1 MVFFLNSK
9 NQHIQKSK
17 LTVWT
22 AVEPL
27 GFENCGWFLRVLFRA
42 FLSSFFGYLQAQPLL
57 NLYFATS
64 DLQITPSFLLIL
76 LLTLVL
82 SIMVFADCCFC
93 IFLFAFFPIILF
105 AFFSPPAFCF
115 CLCTLKSFSLLT
127 PLCMMDN
134 LLSCHPLNTCCQPL
148 SFENVIGFYS
158 LFNQIF

>member
-1 MVFFLNSK
+1 M
-9 NQHIQKSK
+9 
-17 LTVWT
+17 WT
-22 AVEPL
+22 TVEPP

-64 DLQITPSFLLIL
+64 DLQITPSFRLIL

-82 SIMVFADCCFC
+82 SIMVFANCCFC
-93 IFLFAFFPIILF
+93 IFLFAFFLIILF

-115 CLCTLKSFSLLT
+115 YLCTLESFSRLT
-127 PLCMMDN
+127 PFCLMDN

-148 SFENVIGFYS
+148 SSENVIGF
-158 LFNQIF
+158 